1 MLLLLY
7 ITSVLS
13 VSNVLNNEIRACKG
27 WLNHKISPG
36 VSLLLIGNFFGGG
49 GGWEGREKKDLLFFK
64 NNFLEQSQD
73 HPSSPLA
80 PHPFTSIF
88 LV

>member
-36 VSLLLIGNFFGGG
+36 VSLLLIGNFLGGVG
-49 GGWEGREKKDLLFFK
+49 VGRKRKERPPLF
-64 NNFLEQSQD
+64 
-73 HPSSPLA
+73 
-80 PHPFTSIF
+80 
-88 LV
+88 